1 MKKILFVCTGN
12 SARSQMAE
20 GFARAYGG
28 GLVSAASAGLD
39 PQPIDPRAIEV
50 MRERGIDINH
60 QKSKLLDEKMVSG
73 ADVVV
78 TLCGD
83 ARERCPVF
91 PPEIRVVHW
100 PLEDPKRAAGSPE
113 QALEKFR
120 QVRDQIESLVRGLIE
135 SLA

>member
-1 MKKILFVCTGN
+1 
-12 SARSQMAE
+12 MAE
-20 GFARAYGG
+20 GFARAYGA
-28 GLVSAASAGLD
+28 GLVEATSAGLD
-39 PQPIDPRAIEV
+39 PQPIDSRAVEV
-50 MRERGIDINH
+50 MREHGIDIHH

-100 PLEDPKRAAGSPE
+100 PLEDPKRATGSPE